1 MYTIFT
7 ILLPTLA
14 AHTKYMMISMIDLV
28 VHLLIYWGISYTVF
42 SSRDLD
48 LILLALQDCD
58 A

>member
-14 AHTKYMMISMIDLV
+14 THTKYMMISMIDLV

-42 SSRDLD
+42 SSRDNSRSDSSRFAGL
-48 LILLALQDCD
+48 
-58 A
+58 